1 MTQMD
6 LFQNAT
12 SSPQDIRANLSVLPG
27 SEEAQKM
34 TDTSG
39 LSFLPLL
46 KPNDPLFAFSKMFL
60 GMSLWASTKCYL
72 TWKGKATPQGR
83 SLFQLV
89 PRTHF
94 TDETDSGS
102 SVEMWATPNTMDHL
116 PQRSQEALEKQAN
129 TTRKGRARP
138 SNLRE
143 QVNPDIV
150 EAWEKAQ
157 EPNMW
162 ATPRASDMKEGRTL
176 NEKGQRISKS
186 SDLVFGANL
195 ADQVKMW
202 PTPRA
207 CTAMSAENIHNRA
220 KDKFPNL
227 ESEVARSMWPTPT
240 ARDHKDSGENMNLYR
255 DKRQDTQLAI
265 VTKRLEP
272 EKTGSLNPEWV
283 EWLMG
288 YPIGWTALED

>member
-1 MTQMD
+1 
-6 LFQNAT
+6 
-12 SSPQDIRANLSVLPG
+12 
-27 SEEAQKM
+27 
-34 TDTSG
+34 
-39 LSFLPLL
+39 
-46 KPNDPLFAFSKMFL
+46 
-60 GMSLWASTKCYL
+60 
-72 TWKGKATPQGR
+72 
-83 SLFQLV
+83 
-89 PRTHF
+89 
-94 TDETDSGS
+94 
-102 SVEMWATPNTMDHL
+102 MWATPNTMDHL

-143 QVNPDIV
+143 QVNPETV

-227 ESEVARSMWPTPT
+227 ESEVARSMWPTPQASDNRDRGCMEDPSIKRRIRMGKQIGLTT
-240 ARDHKDSGENMNLYR
+240 AVKETRSS
-255 DKRQDTQLAI
+255 
-265 VTKRLEP
+265 
-272 EKTGSLNPEWV
+272 GSLNPEWV

-288 YPIGWTALED
+288 YPRGWTDLKD

>member
-1 MTQMD
+1 M
-6 LFQNAT
+6 
-12 SSPQDIRANLSVLPG
+12 
-27 SEEAQKM
+27 
-34 TDTSG
+34 
-39 LSFLPLL
+39 
-46 KPNDPLFAFSKMFL
+46 
-60 GMSLWASTKCYL
+60 
-72 TWKGKATPQGR
+72 
-83 SLFQLV
+83 FQLV
-89 PRTHF
+89 PRTHL
-94 TDETDSGS
+94 TEETDSGS

-143 QVNPDIV
+143 QVNPETV

-207 CTAMSAENIHNRA
+207 CTEMSAENIHNRA

-255 DKRQDTQLAI
+255 DRRQDTQLAI